1 MARTLSE
8 AEVQQR
14 RDAAKAR
21 WAAAAGVASA
31 AAAGYSA
38 PKAFLSPRA
47 PTRDE
52 VKGIYRQMGRNAM
65 AAMRMEGADKATRSR
80 IWSSMRGHTMDAVQ
94 QTLRPIG
101 DRKVQAASSV
111 GLALLAAGVA
121 LPGVMTAGD
130 ITKRQVAADE
140 ATHAER
146 AGRALAWGGAAI
158 GGMGALRAALPV
170 VRRVPRAAIATAGL
184 GAAALGATR
193 KDR

>member
-1 MARTLSE
+1 MAGPLSE
-8 AEVQQR
+8 AEIQQR

-21 WAAAAGVASA
+21 WAAAAGVAGA

-52 VKGIYRQMGRNAM
+52 VKAAYRQEGKGTMTAL
-65 AAMRMEGADKATRSR
+65 RMEGADKATRSR
-80 IWSSMRGHTMDAVQ
+80 IWAGMRGKTMEGVK

-101 DRKVQAASSV
+101 NRKVQAASAV
-111 GLALLAAGVA
+111 GLALIAAGVA
-121 LPGVMTAGD
+121 LPGVMTARD
-130 ITKRQVAADE
+130 ITKRQVAKDE

-146 AGRALAWGGAAI
+146 AGRALAWGGAAM